1 MITGLLVLPEAY
13 GAGSPQENCA
23 DLRTRGYELTVGW
36 KDSFMMAGQ
45 PFNYYISG
53 TLSDDET
60 VITKFSGNA
69 RQQLSSLYEGKR
81 VGDIWG
87 YRTDGLFRTDE
98 EAKEYTDKINHGK
111 ITENMPDGWK
121 AGDLKILDI
130 NGDDEISAGAE
141 TLTDHGDLDVIGNSK
156 PHYQYSI
163 NLGASWYGFDLSAF
177 FQGIGKLDWYPPSDN
192 RNFWFCYS
200 RAGSTWIPE
209 NFMDNVWTTDNPDA
223 YFPRPMAGD
232 GKIMGYL
239 KEKNDRYIQNIGYL
253 RLKNLTLGYTL
264 PSDIVKK
271 AGLGRVRFYFSG
283 ENLFYL
289 SPLKKYGKYIDP
301 ENAMANSNWLFSY
314 PWQKTYSI
322 GIDID
327 F

>member
-1 MITGLLVLPEAY
+1 
-13 GAGSPQENCA
+13 
-23 DLRTRGYELTVGW
+23 
-36 KDSFMMAGQ
+36 
-45 PFNYYISG
+45 
-53 TLSDDET
+53 
-60 VITKFSGNA
+60 
-69 RQQLSSLYEGKR
+69 
-81 VGDIWG
+81 
-87 YRTDGLFRTDE
+87 
-98 EAKEYTDKINHGK
+98 
-111 ITENMPDGWK
+111 MPDGWK